1 MYLFCKSLNSI
12 VFFKK
17 NYHHVI
23 LSPFFFYFVKNPK
36 KKPLS
41 LPAENN
47 AYLSILQGNDAPFP
61 TWKNMERTEGG
72 VFFPERGFLIT
83 R

>member
-1 MYLFCKSLNSI
+1 MLFYHLS
-12 VFFKK
+12 FFTLLKTQ
-17 NYHHVI
+17 
-23 LSPFFFYFVKNPK
+23 K

-47 AYLSILQGNDAPFP
+47 AYLSILQGNDAPFS